1 MLVLPS
7 VANLLLK
14 LIRLALLWRFFI
26 LLQNYFLFGRKP
38 QSYFKFCL
46 GPEKVLLGTYFK
58 NLGMIVF
65 SSKK

>member
-1 MLVLPS
+1 ML
-7 VANLLLK
+7 
-14 LIRLALLWRFFI
+14 RLALLWRFFI

-46 GPEKVLLGTYFK
+46 SPEKVLLGTYFK